1 MGTLRPSS
9 GNPDAGAFEFLQVS
23 AVQEPTGNPVAVFPN
38 PCREILYIRDTDQ
51 SVYSIHDISGR
62 YIQGGLTLRGSINT
76 SGITPGVYLLRVGN
90 RTCIFVR
97 E

>member
-23 AVQEPTGNPVAVFPN
+23 SVQESDGKMATVFPN
-38 PCREILYIRDTDQ
+38 PCREILYISGSDQ
-51 SVYSIHDISGR
+51 SVYSIHDIGGR
-62 YIQGGLTLRGSINT
+62 YIQGGLTLQGSIST
-76 SGITPGVYLLRVGN
+76 AGINPGVYWLRIGN
-90 RTCIFVR
+90 KTCVFVR